1 MARTCFDFGSVAKS
15 VGSSLRFFKCSLIS
29 MGSRSLSNQDVFGG
43 HWLVWW
49 HEPLCA
55 EAAGFCI
62 QSLQGFLQVTQDSM
76 LAASVHG
83 ENGILDQTVLARGRR
98 FGTLIPDKIT
108 QSVRALGFCWAALA
122 ASCEW
127 GVQSWW
133 WSSTDGKGLQW
144 PMHHWMVGIWTFGG
158 IGSLVDTFLLCR
170 SSCLFLRH
178 QLLL

>member
-1 MARTCFDFGSVAKS
+1 MQFNLHGIQIVVQSGCLWWTLAGVVTRTTLCRSGWILHSIASRISASHAGFNAR
-15 VGSSLRFFKCSLIS
+15 SLR
-29 MGSRSLSNQDVFGG
+29 SRR
-43 HWLVWW
+43 
-49 HEPLCA
+49 
-55 EAAGFCI
+55 
-62 QSLQGFLQVTQDSM
+62 
-76 LAASVHG
+76 
-83 ENGILDQTVLARGRR
+83 NGILDQTVLARGRR

-170 SSCLFLRH
+170 SSCLFLGH